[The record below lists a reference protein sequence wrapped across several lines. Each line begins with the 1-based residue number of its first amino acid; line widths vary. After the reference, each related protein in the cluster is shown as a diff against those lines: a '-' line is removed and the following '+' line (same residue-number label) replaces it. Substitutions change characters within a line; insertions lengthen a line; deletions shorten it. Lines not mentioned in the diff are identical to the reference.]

1 MKARDIMS
9 ANVITVS
16 PTASVREVAAL
27 MTENRISGIPV
38 VSGDGTVV
46 GIVSESDLLRRA
58 EIGTEAK
65 RKWWLAFFSDP
76 DAMAREYTK
85 SHGLKAS
92 DIMTRQ
98 VISVTEDADLKE
110 IADTLERQKIK
121 RIPVLRDGKLAGI
134 ISRADL
140 VRAFGKVQVAGQVTP
155 VDDDALHKLLQSKMR
170 AQDWLDSTFLNVSV
184 RNGVAELR
192 GFIPSAEQRRALR
205 VLIEGTSGIRQVDD
219 ELTIGM
225 PELRAS

>member
-1 MKARDIMS
+1 MKAHEIMS
-9 ANVITVS
+9 KNVVTVS

-38 VSGDGTVV
+38 VSDDGTVV

-65 RKWWLAFFSDP
+65 RKWWLTFFSDP

-85 SHGLKAS
+85 AHGLKAG

-98 VISVTEDADLKE
+98 VVSVTEDADLKE
-110 IADTLERQKIK
+110 IADTLESQKIK

-140 VRAFGKVQVAGQVTP
+140 VRAFGKAQVAGQVTT
-155 VDDDALHKLLQSKMR
+155 VDDDALYKLLHSKMR
-170 AQDWLDSTFLNVSV
+170 AQDWLDGTFLNVSV

-192 GFIPSAEQRRALR
+192 GFIASAEQRRALR
-205 VLIEGTSGIRQVDD
+205 ILIEGTSGIREVDD
-219 ELTIGM
+219 QLTIGM